1 VVRSLLGAAQ
11 RVSKNGGKTGRGGD
25 GRFKPAPSEA
35 RADGWRS
42 ALTGIGDLQRDKRLS
57 TDHAAE
63 IVTTARA
70 ADLWRGN
77 PLAARVIETWPN
89 EMTREGWDVVVD
101 RDARDA
107 NEGLAGDVEAKLE
120 ELGVVDALWRGLA
133 YERAYGGAAILLGAQ
148 DMSGSLENP
157 LGDRVTSLDWL
168 TVFEPEEITPRWF
181 YADPRAPKFG
191 EPSHY
196 EINPLLSGPPKDRAA
211 TPPERIIVH
220 ESRLLIFPGIL
231 VSRRI
236 PFYTP
241 TLWGDSVMTR
251 VWDVLRDH
259 GMGFNAAAV
268 LMQDFSQAVFKIQNL
283 AGAMAEDRDDEI
295 KIRAQAVEL
304 SRSVARAII
313 IDAEEEFERKQ
324 TPVTGLPEL
333 LDRFSI
339 LLAAA
344 ADMPLTLLMGVSPG
358 GLNATGESDIRFF
371 YDRVRAQQE
380 RKLKPHLER
389 LVKII
394 FGVLGVEE
402 PEQWSVKFRPLWQ
415 HSVKEMAEARKLQS
429 ETDKTYVEMMAVSPA
444 DIARSR
450 FGGDGY
456 SFDTDVDM
464 EERDRLE
471 EEAKEAEK
479 LAMEQSI
486 MSAEAARGKVEAET
500 AAKKKPAPPA
510 GA

>member
-1 VVRSLLGAAQ
+1 MKAER
-11 RVSKNGGKTGRGGD
+11 R
-25 GRFKPAPSEA
+25 
-35 RADGWRS
+35 DGWRN
-42 ALTGIGDLQRDKRLS
+42 ALTGIGDLQRDKRVA
-57 TDHAAE
+57 TTHTAE
-63 IVTTARA
+63 IITTGQAM
-70 ADLWRGN
+70 DLWRAN

-101 RDARDA
+101 RDAD
-107 NEGLAGDVEAKLE
+107 EGLAGEVEAKLE
-120 ELGVVDALWRGLA
+120 ELGVVDALWRGLS
-133 YERAYGGAAILLGAQ
+133 YERAYGGGAVLLGAQ
-148 DMSGSLENP
+148 DMSGDLSTP
-157 LGDRVTSLDWL
+157 LGERVTSLDWL
-168 TVFEPEEITPRWF
+168 TVFDPDEIMPEYF
-181 YADPRAPKFG
+181 YADPTAPKFG

-196 EINPLLSGPPKDRAA
+196 QINPLMVGNPKDQQAK
-211 TPPERIIVH
+211 PPQKITVH
-220 ESRLLIFPGIL
+220 ESRLLVFPGIR

-241 TLWGDSVMTR
+241 TLWGDSVLTR

-268 LMQDFSQAVFKIQNL
+268 LMNDFAQSVFKIKNL
-283 AGAMAEDRDDEI
+283 ADAMTEDRDDEI
-295 KIRAQAVEL
+295 RTRTQAVEL

-313 IDAEEEFERKQ
+313 IDSEEEFERKQ

-339 LLAAA
+339 MLAAA

-394 FGVLGVEE
+394 FGVLGKKE
-402 PEQWSVKFRPLWQ
+402 PDQWSVKFRPLWQ
-415 HSVKEMAEARKLQS
+415 HSVKEMAEARKLQA
-429 ETDKTYVEMMAVSPA
+429 ETDKLYVDMMSLSPS
-444 DIARSR
+444 DVARSR

-456 SFDTDVDM
+456 SFETDVDM

-471 EEAKEAEK
+471 EEAKEAER
-479 LAMEQSI
+479 LTMEQSI
-486 MSAEAARGKVEAET
+486 LSAEAARGKVEAQTES
-500 AAKKKPAPPA
+500 KQPA
-510 GA
+510 GD